1 LPGLK
6 KHNQDAATQKA
17 ARTSSGIFA
26 VDCGIT
32 KRAAQGGEAREA
44 PARCAL
50 RERESPRGT
59 TLKRSNLRQHYFHH
73 CTRIPKKERKE
84 DERRKRRTFLS
95 EKRSRKRSEIPN
107 TQINL
112 PKYIYR

>member
-1 LPGLK
+1 LELESNRATASGLEGGLPGLK

-50 RERESPRGT
+50 RERERAPGAPS
-59 TLKRSNLRQHYFHH
+59 
-73 CTRIPKKERKE
+73 
-84 DERRKRRTFLS
+84 
-95 EKRSRKRSEIPN
+95 
-107 TQINL
+107 
-112 PKYIYR
+112 